1 MTDDSRVPL
10 GESGREDPARQ
21 ASGGAHADPAEPAE
35 QPEAPGEP
43 AQRHDGFTP
52 PDALDDETFVST
64 PAPPPPPGASA
75 PPATTDQPPRPGFVP
90 PNQPPYGWSPG
101 RPAPYPGGGPG
112 GQGGPGG
119 PGGPGG
125 QGGPGGPGGGPGGL
139 GGHGAPPPPMSG
151 QGGPGAPGGPGHPGG
166 SGGFGTSGGFGGPT
180 GTAPNWAPLP
190 ASPAPKRR
198 MPGAGFL
205 AVLGLVIALVAGALG
220 AGIGV
225 LATGNDNSG
234 GGSVDL
240 GGSTSASGNSSGA
253 VNRPPTSVAG
263 IAHRVLPSVVM
274 IKIETNTGDS
284 GAGSGFIIQ
293 GGYILTNNHVVAE
306 AANGGAMQVV
316 FSDEKTTSATVV
328 GRDPSSDIAVIK
340 PATTNGRP
348 ALPLGN
354 SADIAVG
361 DPVIA
366 IGSPLGLSGTVT
378 SGIVSALNRPVQTQD
393 QTGGGDSAVLN
404 AIQTDAA
411 INPGNSGGP
420 LVDSQGRVIGINSA
434 IATLGGQGFGSGGQ
448 SGNIGVGF
456 AIPINQVKRVAQQL
470 INNGGKAT
478 HAIIGATMDL
488 QFQGNGVRIASS
500 TQNGT
505 PPLVSGGPAQKAGLH
520 PGDVITNFD
529 GHPVTRP
536 EELIAL
542 IRSHAPG
549 DKVKLTYQRGGKST
563 TVQLTLAEAN

>member
-1 MTDDSRVPL
+1 MTDDSRVPP
-10 GESGREDPARQ
+10 GEPGREDPARQ
-21 ASGGAHADPAEPAE
+21 ASGDAHADPAQPAE
-35 QPEAPGEP
+35 QAEAPGEP
-43 AQRHDGFTP
+43 AQRPGGFTP
-52 PDALDDETFVST
+52 PDAIDDELLVST
-64 PAPPPPPGASA
+64 PPPPPPGAPA
-75 PPATTDQPPRPGFVP
+75 PPATSDQQPRPGFAP
-90 PNQPPYGWSPG
+90 HHQPPYGWSPD

-112 GQGGPGG
+112 GPGNPGNPGGLGGPGAPPPPTNVPGGPGG
-119 PGGPGG
+119 PGGPS
-125 QGGPGGPGGGPGGL
+125 GPGGY
-139 GGHGAPPPPMSG
+139 GASG
-151 QGGPGAPGGPGHPGG
+151 N
-166 SGGFGTSGGFGGPT
+166 FGGPT

-190 ASPAPKRR
+190 ASPAPARR
-198 MPGAGFL
+198 MPGAGLL

-225 LATGNDNSG
+225 LATGNDNSSG
-234 GGSVDL
+234 GNVDL
-240 GGSTSASGNSSGA
+240 GGSTGTSSNSSGA

-274 IKIETNTGDS
+274 IKVETNTGDS
-284 GAGSGFIIQ
+284 GAGSGFITK
-293 GGYILTNNHVVAE
+293 GGYIITNNHVVAE
-306 AANGGAMQVV
+306 AANGGDMQVV
-316 FSDEKTTSATVV
+316 FNDQKNTSTSATIV
-328 GRDPSSDIAVIK
+328 GRDPSSDVAVIK
-340 PATTNGRP
+340 PATTNNMP

-354 SADIAVG
+354 SDDIAVG

-378 SGIVSALNRPVQTQD
+378 SGIISALNRPVQTQD
-393 QTGGGDSAVLN
+393 ETGAGDSAVLN

-420 LVDSQGRVIGINSA
+420 LVDAQGRVIGINSA
-434 IATLGGQGFGSGGQ
+434 IATLGGQGLGSGGQ

-456 AIPINQVKRVAQQL
+456 AIPVNQAKRVAQQL

-488 QFQGNGVRIASS
+488 RYQGNGVRIATS
-500 TQNGT
+500 TLNGT
-505 PPLVSGGPAQKAGLH
+505 APLVSGGPAQKAGLR

-529 GHPVTRP
+529 GHSVTRP

-549 DKVKLTYQRGGKST
+549 DKVQLTYQRGGKST
-563 TVQLTLAEAN
+563 TVQLTLAESN